1 MEISRTRKPILDKL
15 LDFYPLVI
23 SYELLEGEVFNS
35 KFCINPLEPISM
47 AIESG
52 GRLVKCETPHNKE
65 LELSLNIMEVTAEDQ
80 HSHHGHQD
88 NPNAF
93 RSMRDRM
100 HPPRMSAPSLE
111 QLVIRPHIV
120 PLLPTFLGMESE
132 NPYAHIKEF
141 EDVCNTFQEGGASID
156 LMRLK
161 LFPFTLRDKAKIWL
175 NSLRPRSI
183 RTWIDL
189 QAKFLKK
196 FFPTHRTN
204 GLKKQISNFSAK
216 ENEKFYECWERYM
229 EAINAC
235 PHHGFDTWLLV
246 SYFYDEMS
254 SSMKQLLETMCGGDF
269 MSKNPEE
276 AMDFLSYVAE
286 VSRGWDEPNKGE
298 VGKIKS
304 QSNAFNA
311 KAGMY
316 TLNEDVD
323 MKAKFAAMTRRLEE
337 LELKKINEVQAVA
350 ETPMQVKP
358 CPICQSY
365 EHLVEECPTIPAAR
379 EMFGD
384 QANVRDVKALIT
396 LRSGKKVELPTP
408 KPHVEEEEEEETKNR
423 EEIKEKKKDI
433 SEGKE
438 DHDSTVNAN
447 LKKDLC
453 IIKRGLNV
461 NKKAFLTE
469 QPTSITLS
477 LADRSVKIP
486 RGIIEDVLVQVDNF
500 YYPVDFVVL
509 DTDPIVKE
517 ANYVPI
523 ILGRPFLATSN
534 AIINCRNGLMQLTF
548 GNMTLE
554 LNIFYMSKKLIT
566 PEEEEGPEEECIIDT
581 LVEEH
586 CNQNMQDKLNES
598 LGDLEE
604 GLPEPF
610 DVLATLQAAKEET
623 PKLNLKPLPM
633 ELKYTYLEEN
643 KQCPVVISS
652 SFTTPQKIS
661 LLEVLKRCKKAIGWQ
676 ISDLKGISPLVC
688 THHIYMEEEAKPI
701 RQPQRRLNPHLQEV
715 VRAEVLKLLQACIIY
730 PISDSPW
737 VSPTQVVP
745 KK

>member
-1 MEISRTRKPILDKL
+1 
-15 LDFYPLVI
+15 
-23 SYELLEGEVFNS
+23 
-35 KFCINPLEPISM
+35 
-47 AIESG
+47 
-52 GRLVKCETPHNKE
+52 
-65 LELSLNIMEVTAEDQ
+65 
-80 HSHHGHQD
+80 
-88 NPNAF
+88 
-93 RSMRDRM
+93 
-100 HPPRMSAPSLE
+100 
-111 QLVIRPHIV
+111 
-120 PLLPTFLGMESE
+120 
-132 NPYAHIKEF
+132 
-141 EDVCNTFQEGGASID
+141 
-156 LMRLK
+156 
-161 LFPFTLRDKAKIWL
+161 
-175 NSLRPRSI
+175 
-183 RTWIDL
+183 
-189 QAKFLKK
+189 
-196 FFPTHRTN
+196 
-204 GLKKQISNFSAK
+204 
-216 ENEKFYECWERYM
+216 M

-246 SYFYDEMS
+246 SYFYDGMS

-298 VGKIKS
+298 VGKMKS
-304 QSNAFNA
+304 QPNAFNA

-323 MKAKFAAMTRRLEE
+323 MKAKYMKCKLLLKHQCKSALQFQLLERC
-337 LELKKINEVQAVA
+337 LEINQMSLDNSSPTTMLCMEIL
-350 ETPMQVKP
+350 TTQVGGT
-358 CPICQSY
+358 IQIFLGSQ
-365 EHLVEECPTIPAAR
+365 EHLT
-379 EMFGD
+379 
-384 QANVRDVKALIT
+384 LIT

-408 KPHVEEEEEEETKNR
+408 KPHVEEEEEEETKKR
-423 EEIKEKKKDI
+423 EEIKGKKKDI

-438 DHDSTVNAN
+438 DHDSIVNAN
-447 LKKDLC
+447 LEKVLIKEEIAIIQCKSPLKYKDPGC
-453 IIKRGLNV
+453 PTISFMISGKV
-461 NKKAFLTE
+461 VKKALLDLGASVNLLPYSVYKQLGLGE
-469 QPTSITLS
+469 LKPTSITLS
-477 LADRSVKIP
+477 LTDRSMKIP
-486 RGIIEDVLVQVDNF
+486 REIIEDVLVQVDNF

-509 DTDPIVKE
+509 DTDPIFKE

-566 PEEEEGPEEECIIDT
+566 LEEEEGPEEVCIIDT

-604 GLPEPF
+604 GLPKPS
-610 DVLATLQAAKEET
+610 DVLATLQEEAQEAAKEET

-652 SFTTPQKIS
+652 SLTTHQEIS

-676 ISDLKGISPLVC
+676 ISDLKGISPL
-688 THHIYMEEEAKPI
+688 
-701 RQPQRRLNPHLQEV
+701 V

-737 VSPTQVVP
+737 VSPTQVVS
-745 KK
+745 KKSGITVVQNEKGEEITTRLTSECLAILSIVSWMGTPDIFKLKLMLKIRRRPLSHVHLEHTPTEECLLVYVFMDDITIYGGTFEECLVNLEAVLNRCIEKDLVLNWEKCHFMVHQGIVLGHIISKKGIEVDKAKVELIVKLPSPTTVKGVRQFLGHAGFYRRFIKDFSKLSKPLCELLAKDAKFIWDERCQRSFDQLKQF